1 MFQYQKRMEA
11 ERIRQEE
18 EARLRKKMNEK
29 KAKEEADRLLQM
41 RLADIDREVEEEDL
55 RQREEAKLKLEQIEI
70 AEKRRN
76 EPVSD
81 QNLVGSKG
89 FNKIIALSQYVYF
102 FFCFCKRTSLCYPVR
117 LISQFS
123 TKHCLIPKSN

>member
-1 MFQYQKRMEA
+1 MEA
-11 ERIRQEE
+11 ERIRKEE

-41 RLADIDREVEEEDL
+41 RLADIDKEVEEEEL
-55 RQREEAKLKLEQIEI
+55 RQREEALLKREQIEI

-81 QNLVGSKG
+81 QKLVRQDV
-89 FNKIIALSQYVYF
+89 FCLSDLRL
-102 FFCFCKRTSLCYPVR
+102 CFLAHLSRRLKR
-117 LISQFS
+117 
-123 TKHCLIPKSN
+123 

>member
-1 MFQYQKRMEA
+1 MEA

-18 EARLRKKMNEK
+18 ESRLRKKMNEK

-41 RLADIDREVEEEDL
+41 RLADIDKEVEEEVA
-55 RQREEAKLKLEQIEI
+55 RQREEALLKREQIDI

-81 QNLVGSKG
+81 QKLVCCGTVHCHFFTLCKFSKS
-89 FNKIIALSQYVYF
+89 FLNWK
-102 FFCFCKRTSLCYPVR
+102 
-117 LISQFS
+117 
-123 TKHCLIPKSN
+123 

>member
-1 MFQYQKRMEA
+1 MEA

-18 EARLRKKMNEK
+18 ETRLRKKMNEK

-41 RLADIDREVEEEDL
+41 RLADIDKEVEEEEL

-81 QNLVGSKG
+81 QKLVSRDV
-89 FNKIIALSQYVYF
+89 FFHIIWLYDP
-102 FFCFCKRTSLCYPVR
+102 TEG
-117 LISQFS
+117 
-123 TKHCLIPKSN
+123 